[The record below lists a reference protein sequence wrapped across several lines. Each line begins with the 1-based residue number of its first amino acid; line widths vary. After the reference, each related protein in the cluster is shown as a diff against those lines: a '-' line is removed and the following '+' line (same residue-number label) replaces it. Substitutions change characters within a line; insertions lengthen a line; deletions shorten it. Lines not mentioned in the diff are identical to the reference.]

1 MKNYF
6 LINLAITGILL
17 LCSEPSNAAI
27 TLDGTRAIL
36 VGPKQETSILVINQ
50 ESEHIMIQSWV
61 DSFNV
66 TAEKDIPFAI
76 TPSLNRVDGNQRMLL
91 RIFYYGQGLPT
102 DRESVFRLNVQEVPR
117 KSKSENTLQI
127 AVRQRIKLFYRPA
140 NLKGSADEAPAALL
154 WRVTSK
160 DGKPGLEVRNDSA
173 FHVSFG
179 TVNIKNGSSSYPIPA
194 EMIPPYTSQSFAI
207 AGTSSTPGGTA
218 KVEFESINDL
228 GETVLHSSN
237 VAN

>member
-17 LCSEPSNAAI
+17 LCSEQSKAAM

-117 KSKSENTLQI
+117 KSKSENSLQI
-127 AVRQRIKLFYRPA
+127 AVRQRIKLFYLPA

-154 WRVTSK
+154 WRVTFK

-179 TVNIKNGSSSYPIPA
+179 TVNIKNGSSSHPIPA

-207 AGTSSTPGGTA
+207 AGTSSTLSGTA
-218 KVEFESINDL
+218 KVEL
-228 GETVLHSSN
+228 
-237 VAN
+237 